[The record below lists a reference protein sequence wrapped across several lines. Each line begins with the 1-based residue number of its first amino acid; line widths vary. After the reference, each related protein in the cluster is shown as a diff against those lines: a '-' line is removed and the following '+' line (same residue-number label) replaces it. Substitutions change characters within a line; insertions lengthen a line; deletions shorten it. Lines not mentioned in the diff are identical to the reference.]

1 MRFIMSCSNY
11 RDVSICMYQLQQKF
25 VSQQYWLFY
34 TYKIKC
40 EMMTDKD
47 TKCMIRVGHTR
58 HDASVTKTTF
68 GIHVSVI

>member
-1 MRFIMSCSNY
+1 MY
-11 RDVSICMYQLQQKF
+11 VSIATKVC
-25 VSQQYWLFY
+25 VSTILVINR
-34 TYKIKC
+34 YKIKC